1 MRRFMF
7 AALCAM
13 GLALAGCTAGPS
25 PRPAVTA
32 DCKLTGI
39 PRLQLA
45 SGPPTPVTRV
55 VVGGCVEIV
64 VPSGAPA
71 TSKVGGIVLQPTGKL
86 QLVAASTRPTGLRTS
101 IYLARLSGSIALS
114 ETVPAKRGS
123 VTPEWSGVVI
133 VVPGG

>member
-1 MRRFMF
+1 ML

-25 PRPAVTA
+25 PRPTVTA
-32 DCKLTGI
+32 VCKSTAI

-55 VVGGCVEIV
+55 VVGGCIEIV
-64 VPSGAPA
+64 VPSTALA
-71 TSKVGGIVLQPTGKL
+71 TSEAGGIMLQPTGRL
-86 QLVAASTRPTGLRTS
+86 QLVAASSRRTGLRKS
-101 IYLARLSGSIALS
+101 IYLARLIGSIALS